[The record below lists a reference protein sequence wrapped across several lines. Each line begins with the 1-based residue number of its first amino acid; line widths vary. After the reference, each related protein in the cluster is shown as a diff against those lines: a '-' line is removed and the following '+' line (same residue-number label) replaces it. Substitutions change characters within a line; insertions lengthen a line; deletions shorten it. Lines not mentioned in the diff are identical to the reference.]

1 MGFGWVLTFKIKK
14 PSFYSAFNLTLFSYL
29 EWALLSGSMDCL
41 AASNQNC
48 HRVYDLIADPGE
60 FWVAALLH
68 YIVALIPVIVGFMGV
83 QLRRDIQ

>member
-41 AASNQNC
+41 AASNQTC
-48 HRVYDLIADPGE
+48 HRVYDLIAGPGV

-68 YIVALIPVIVGFMGV
+68 YVVALTPAIILFMGV
-83 QLRRDIQ
+83 QLSRDIQ

>member
-1 MGFGWVLTFKIKK
+1 MGFGWVLTFTIKK

-29 EWALLSGSMDCL
+29 ACALLSDSMDCL
-41 AASNQNC
+41 AASNQTC
-48 HRVYDLIADPGE
+48 HQVYHSIADPGE